1 MLERAAGCLENA
13 GRRFFRDS
21 NGAIRHS
28 RSLYPLI
35 GHNNGASADFPS
47 WLLALVQISDLRG
60 SHSLGATSNTRAPF
74 LDFLYPPQT
83 ETFAASC
90 LFNASKRIGSR
101 RRRKTVPGLSRAYVS
116 KSASRYQS
124 AQAGQGVL
132 EEHEKPGGEDERERA
147 RDSLRVLFN
156 QRRQGDYEE
165 AWTLYAVAGRPLDLK
180 SSLLDYL
187 SRSERP
193 LDRNRLKQIF
203 DEIPVE
209 HRSAHDYLRLAE
221 SCVAAGTFP
230 DLKGLCQEAVS
241 SGLGN
246 PCLAF
251 TIAAS
256 VNNAQWDI
264 AHEMW
269 NLRPKSFEDERSPD
283 NEWLCSVI
291 SQVDLSLFL
300 KNAVG
305 LADFLKG
312 QGDVRPARELVGILI
327 DHAFSSLRA
336 IENTSSKNIL
346 LLLRRYKGLGIVTAE
361 HFYKLIQTSQSSDL
375 RTTFIRSIVIYRTFR
390 WQLPDKVP
398 PAKIIRA
405 MMRTLVSFNIT
416 NGMTYFMEEFS
427 HFHGKPTPDVYK
439 NALVAFSRAGD
450 VAKVREV
457 FDKLVSDHGPPRSRR
472 LLTPLLY
479 VQARIGNV
487 RETRREFN
495 RIPEEYGLPLNTV
508 CWNNLLTAH
517 ANAGDPSGAFQTF
530 DEMLRSGVELNS
542 HTFGIL
548 MGVCANKGDIDNV
561 RRLLAMAKERQMQ
574 ITAPMIDPIVEA
586 YCRNGKFDVA
596 ESVAETCLGLEVQ
609 GSRVRMWNIL
619 LWHYAFRLDLEAV
632 SRIRSRM
639 DKAGLLPDGMTY
651 AALMLSL
658 ALIGKTDSA
667 RRIFR
672 SLHRNKRVHA
682 TEFHY
687 TIILYGYVR
696 ERNRDMVHIVFREI
710 KERFQRPGS
719 SSSLLFLKNQLQR
732 DLQSVRSGEKP
743 EESASVRLEN
753 AEKFLAE
760 TIADFDTT
768 KLATKEPMPAT
779 GRQSAMEA
787 FPSMFYEYVMNSYG
801 TKGASRKVRELF
813 DQFISRQQ
821 TLRASDNVEELAP
834 LRLLNTLMLAHLRAD
849 EYKEVEKCWR
859 LAFPRAIKLATP
871 LNVDEWL
878 SAHLP
883 PADSLEPPRPSLPQS
898 PQGAHD
904 LLVDSDASDLSEE
917 LISQKNRILPS
928 YKFMLSKPLSLYLRS
943 LAYRNEVER
952 IPEVV
957 AEVERAGFS
966 LSSYNWSSYVQ
977 LLATSANPSR
987 QIEAFV
993 VFEEKFMPN
1002 FPGWNFIRRG
1012 LSIKPSGVPRAIARL
1027 EEHRYGGRR
1036 DHLFKEGRIYWSKIQ
1051 PDFMYPT
1058 YISMVYLASALLD
1071 FRERSVVEGGVQLQ
1085 SLYTEAPKTLEALG
1099 SMPYLR
1105 EKFQGVLLR
1114 SRQQKPDKRKIP
1126 LQWEPWV
1133 WTGGVLDVGG
1143 RPRSSALVLSN
1154 EAAARTSTAG
1164 GLDQHVT
1171 DTKAKAK
1178 ASVSEEDEPEDFPP
1192 PKTFDPEDEHDIETE
1207 TSYEETSG
1215 LVDPDDESRYLRE
1228 PDNLYVFRL
1237 PIVKDEPESKELD
1250 KPAEESAEEPADG
1263 PADDA
1268 SEYDAAE
1275 DAENAEANN
1284 EEQGLEHT
1292 EEKESDGRS

>member
-21 NGAIRHS
+21 NGVIRHS
-28 RSLYPLI
+28 RSLYPLL
-35 GHNNGASADFPS
+35 GHNSGASTDFPS
-47 WLLALVQISDLRG
+47 WLLAFVQISDLRG
-60 SHSLGATSNTRAPF
+60 SHSLSATSNTRTPF

-83 ETFAASC
+83 KTFPASC
-90 LFNASKRIGSR
+90 LFHASKRVGSR
-101 RRRKTVPGLSRAYVS
+101 RRRKTVPGLSRTYVS
-116 KSASRYQS
+116 KSASRYHS

-132 EEHEKPGGEDERERA
+132 EEHEKPGEDDERGRA
-147 RDSLRVLFN
+147 RDSLGVLFS
-156 QRRQGDYEE
+156 QRRLGDYEE

-180 SSLLDYL
+180 SALLDYL

-193 LDRNRLKQIF
+193 LDRNRMKQIF
-203 DEIPVE
+203 DEIPAE

-221 SCVAAGTFP
+221 SYVTAGTFQN
-230 DLKGLCQEAVS
+230 LKELCEGAILNRV
-241 SGLGN
+241 GK

-251 TIAAS
+251 TIATL

-264 AHEMW
+264 AQDMW
-269 NLRPKSFEDERSPD
+269 NLRPKYFEDEQFPD
-283 NEWLCSVI
+283 SEWLRSVV

-305 LADFLKG
+305 LADFLKA
-312 QGDVRPARELVGILI
+312 QDDVCPVRELVSILI
-327 DHAFSSLRA
+327 DHAFSSLKA
-336 IENTSSKNIL
+336 IENTSSRNIL
-346 LLLRRYKGLGIVTAE
+346 LLLRRYKGLGIVTAK
-361 HFYKLIQTSQSSDL
+361 HFFKLIQTSQSSEL

-390 WQLPDKVP
+390 WQLPDEVP

-405 MMRTLVSFNIT
+405 MMRTLVSFDIT
-416 NGMTYFMEEFS
+416 NGITYFMEEFS

-450 VAKVREV
+450 VAKVRGI

-495 RIPEEYGLPLNTV
+495 RIPEEYGLELNTV

-517 ANAGDPSGAFQTF
+517 ANAGDVSGAFQTF
-530 DEMLRSGVELNS
+530 DEMLKSRVELNS

-548 MGVCANKGDIDNV
+548 MGICANRGDIDNV
-561 RRLLAMAKERQMQ
+561 RRLLAMAKECQMQ

-596 ESVAETCLGLEVQ
+596 ESVAETCLGLNVQ
-609 GSRVRMWNIL
+609 GSRVRMWNML

-639 DKAGLLPDGMTY
+639 DEAGLLPDGMTY

-658 ALIGKTDSA
+658 ALIGKTNSA

-687 TIILYGYVR
+687 TIILYGYLR

-732 DLQSVRSGEKP
+732 DLQSVRSGGKP
-743 EESASVRLEN
+743 EESASVRLAN

-787 FPSMFYEYVMNSYG
+787 FPSMFYEYVMNAYG

-813 DQFISRQQ
+813 DQFISRQK
-821 TLRASDNVEELAP
+821 TLRASGNVEEIAP

-849 EYKEVEKCWR
+849 EYKEVEDCWR

-878 SAHLP
+878 SANLP
-883 PADSLEPPRPSLPQS
+883 PADSLYPPRPSLPQYS
-898 PQGAHD
+898 QGGHD

-917 LISQKNRILPS
+917 LISQKHRILPS
-928 YKFMLSKPLSLYLRS
+928 YMFMLSKPLSLYLRS
-943 LAYRNEVER
+943 LAYRNELER
-952 IPEVV
+952 IPQVV

-966 LSSYNWSSYVQ
+966 LSTHNWSSYVQ
-977 LLATSANPSR
+977 LLATSDNPSH
-987 QIEAFV
+987 QVQAFA

-1002 FPGWNFIRRG
+1002 FPGWKFIRRG
-1012 LSIKPSGVPRAIARL
+1012 LSIKPSGVPKAIAEL
-1027 EEHRYGGRR
+1027 EDRKHGRRR
-1036 DHLFKEGRIYWSKIQ
+1036 DHLFKEGRRYWSQIQ
-1051 PDFMYPT
+1051 PDFMHPT

-1071 FRERSVVEGGVQLQ
+1071 FRERSVVEGGAELQ
-1085 SLYTEAPKTLEALG
+1085 SLYNGAPNTLEALG

-1114 SRQQKPDKRKIP
+1114 SRQQQRDKRKTP

-1133 WTGGVLDVGG
+1133 WTGGVLGVGG
-1143 RPRSSALVLSN
+1143 RPRASALVLSN
-1154 EAAARTSTAG
+1154 EAAARTSIAG
-1164 GLDQHVT
+1164 GLDLLVA
-1171 DTKAKAK
+1171 DIKSKAKG
-1178 ASVSEEDEPEDFPP
+1178 SVSEKDEPEDSP

-1207 TSYEETSG
+1207 TSYEAMSG
-1215 LVDPDDESRYLRE
+1215 LVDPDNESQYLRK
-1228 PDNLYVFRL
+1228 PDSLYVFRL
-1237 PIVKDEPESKELD
+1237 PFVKEEPESKELD
-1250 KPAEESAEEPADG
+1250 EPTDEV
-1263 PADDA
+1263 
-1268 SEYDAAE
+1268 SEPDTAE
-1275 DAENAEANN
+1275 DPEDVEATD
-1284 EEQGLEHT
+1284 EGQGFEHT
-1292 EEKESDGRS
+1292 EEELDERS

>member
-28 RSLYPLI
+28 RSLYPLL

-47 WLLALVQISDLRG
+47 WLLAFVQISDLRG
-60 SHSLGATSNTRAPF
+60 SHSLSATSSTRTPF

-83 ETFAASC
+83 KTFAASC
-90 LFNASKRIGSR
+90 LFHASKRIGSR
-101 RRRKTVPGLSRAYVS
+101 RRRKTVPGLSRTYVS

-124 AQAGQGVL
+124 SQAGQGVL
-132 EEHEKPGGEDERERA
+132 EEHEKPGEDDERERA
-147 RDSLRVLFN
+147 RGSLRMLFN
-156 QRRQGDYEE
+156 QRRLGDYEE

-180 SSLLDYL
+180 SALLDYL

-193 LDRNRLKQIF
+193 LDRNRAKQIF
-203 DEIPVE
+203 DELPVE
-209 HRSAHDYLRLAE
+209 HRSAHDYLRLAN
-221 SCVAAGTFP
+221 SCVAAGIFP
-230 DLKGLCQEAVS
+230 DLKGLCQEAVCN
-241 SGLGN
+241 GVGN

-251 TIAAS
+251 TIAIS
-256 VNNAQWDI
+256 INNAQWDI
-264 AHEMW
+264 ARDMW

-283 NEWLCSVI
+283 SEWLSSVV

-312 QGDVRPARELVGILI
+312 QGDFRPTRGLVGVLI
-327 DHAFSSLRA
+327 DHAFSSLKA
-336 IENTSSKNIL
+336 IENTSSRNIL
-346 LLLRRYKGLGIVTAE
+346 LLLRRYKGLDIVTAE
-361 HFYKLIQTSQSSDL
+361 HFYKLIKTSQSSEL

-390 WQLPDKVP
+390 WQLPDEVP

-405 MMRTLVSFNIT
+405 MMRTLVSFDIT

-427 HFHGKPTPDVYK
+427 HFHGKPTADVYK

-479 VQARIGNV
+479 VQARVGNIQ
-487 RETRREFN
+487 ETRREFN
-495 RIPEEYGLPLNTV
+495 RIPEEYGLELNTV

-517 ANAGDPSGAFQTF
+517 ANAGDVSGAFRTF
-530 DEMLRSGVELNS
+530 DEMLKSGVELNS

-548 MGVCANKGDIDNV
+548 MGICANRGDIDNV

-596 ESVAETCLGLEVQ
+596 ESVAETCLGLDVQ
-609 GSRVRMWNIL
+609 GSRVRMWNML

-658 ALIGKTDSA
+658 ALIGKTNSA

-732 DLQSVRSGEKP
+732 DLQSVRSGGKP
-743 EESASVRLEN
+743 EESASVRLAN

-787 FPSMFYEYVMNSYG
+787 FPSMFYEYVMNAYG

-813 DQFISRQQ
+813 DQFICRQK
-821 TLRASDNVEELAP
+821 TLRASDNVEEIAP

-849 EYKEVEKCWR
+849 EYKEVEDCWR

-871 LNVDEWL
+871 LNTDEWL

-883 PADSLEPPRPSLPQS
+883 PTDSLYPPRPSLPQS
-898 PQGAHD
+898 SQGSHD
-904 LLVDSDASDLSEE
+904 LLVDSHASDLSEE
-917 LISQKNRILPS
+917 LISQKLKILPS
-928 YKFMLSKPLSLYLRS
+928 YTFMLSKPLSLYLRS
-943 LAYRNEVER
+943 LAYRNELER
-952 IPEVV
+952 IPQVV

-966 LSSYNWSSYVQ
+966 LSTHNWSSYVQ
-977 LLATSANPSR
+977 LLATSENPSH
-987 QIEAFV
+987 QIQAFA

-1002 FPGWNFIRRG
+1002 FPGWKFIRRG
-1012 LSIKPSGVPRAIARL
+1012 LSIKPSGVPKAIAEL
-1027 EEHRYGGRR
+1027 EDRKHGRRR
-1036 DHLFKEGRIYWSKIQ
+1036 DHLFKEGRRYWSQIQ
-1051 PDFMYPT
+1051 PDFMHPT

-1071 FRERSVVEGGVQLQ
+1071 FRERSVVEGGAELQ
-1085 SLYTEAPKTLEALG
+1085 SLYNGAPNTLEALG
-1099 SMPYLR
+1099 NMPYLR

-1114 SRQQKPDKRKIP
+1114 SRQQQRDKRKTP
-1126 LQWEPWV
+1126 LEWEPWV
-1133 WTGGVLDVGG
+1133 WTGGVLGVGG
-1143 RPRSSALVLSN
+1143 RPRASALVLSN
-1154 EAAARTSTAG
+1154 EAAARASFAG
-1164 GLDQHVT
+1164 GLDLLVA
-1171 DTKAKAK
+1171 DIKSKAKG
-1178 ASVSEEDEPEDFPP
+1178 SVSEKDEPEESPP

-1207 TSYEETSG
+1207 TSYEATSG
-1215 LVDPDDESRYLRE
+1215 LVDPDDESRYLRK
-1228 PDNLYVFRL
+1228 PDSLYVFRL
-1237 PIVKDEPESKELD
+1237 PFVKQEQESQKVD
-1250 KPAEESAEEPADG
+1250 EPADDVSE
-1263 PADDA
+1263 PDA
-1268 SEYDAAE
+1268 TE
-1275 DAENAEANN
+1275 DAEDVEATD

-1292 EEKESDGRS
+1292 EEKAPDERS